1 MTAGCV
7 SARRIAAELIPRYA
21 MFCPSALEAAAKTTI
36 QLLEWSCGVLRKG
49 GSIQD
54 PLVGKTAEACL
65 DGLVHL
71 AAASVS
77 AASSLLS
84 VGGICT
90 EVCRTIYTYL
100 LRQLNGHELF
110 QPSECRIGKAEVQ
123 EEASNIEKESE
134 TFAECTKP
142 DKLVRLISSSLLRI
156 IKGDAEGI
164 LSVCFELLSLDAEHR
179 KNVQQFLAQILK
191 PVWPSSPN
199 LKLEDWAHG
208 EFGSGNGSAEVVQW
222 ALDDVPSKQSEEGA
236 VSSPKSE
243 VKAVE
248 EQKSDTLT
256 TLLAKVS
263 SPGQLGMDSCK
274 VNLSIIQMSKPCD
287 C

>member
-1 MTAGCV
+1 
-7 SARRIAAELIPRYA
+7 
-21 MFCPSALEAAAKTTI
+21 
-36 QLLEWSCGVLRKG
+36 LLW
-49 GSIQD
+49 
-54 PLVGKTAEACL
+54 
-65 DGLVHL
+65 
-71 AAASVS
+71 
-77 AASSLLS
+77 
-84 VGGICT
+84 
-90 EVCRTIYTYL
+90 
-100 LRQLNGHELF
+100 QLNGHELF

-134 TFAECTKP
+134 TSAECTKP

-208 EFGSGNGSAEVVQW
+208 EYGFGNGSAEVVQW
-222 ALDDVPSKQSEEGA
+222 ALDDVPSKQSEEEA

-248 EQKSDTLT
+248 EQKSDTLM